1 MPTKKWK
8 WRCWQCSTLRNSGGV
23 DDWRAAAARCKS
35 TDVKDW
41 FCKNT
46 CKPKAAPIGLPP
58 PEGWQGEPEDWEGKR
73 KSASAADDEAPDDE
87 QPTVQQQPEA
97 AGNACAS
104 PCGSVPSCS
113 DVHCVHCAQGRRAD
127 RAVERLPRQGAPIV
141 VSVATSTPGRA

>member
-73 KSASAADDEAPDDE
+73 KSAWHPLWFPSLHPLSAGPNS
-87 QPTVQQQPEA
+87 
-97 AGNACAS
+97 GNKIH
-104 PCGSVPSCS
+104 PFI
-113 DVHCVHCAQGRRAD
+113 
-127 RAVERLPRQGAPIV
+127 E
-141 VSVATSTPGRA
+141 

>member
-97 AGNACAS
+97 AG
-104 PCGSVPSCS
+104 
-113 DVHCVHCAQGRRAD
+113 RM
-127 RAVERLPRQGAPIV
+127 
-141 VSVATSTPGRA
+141 

>member
-87 QPTVQQQPEA
+87 QLTPSFLRIGQHNRINDQSKWPTSDGALP
-97 AGNACAS
+97 
-104 PCGSVPSCS
+104 PLPPPSS
-113 DVHCVHCAQGRRAD
+113 RIRGGE
-127 RAVERLPRQGAPIV
+127 VEGE
-141 VSVATSTPGRA
+141 